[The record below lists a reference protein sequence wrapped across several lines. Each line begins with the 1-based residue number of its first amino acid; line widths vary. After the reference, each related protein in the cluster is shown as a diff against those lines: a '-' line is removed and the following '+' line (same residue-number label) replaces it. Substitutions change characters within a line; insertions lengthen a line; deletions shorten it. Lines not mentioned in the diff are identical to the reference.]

1 MKVADNSN
9 RKMPKGTHQVL
20 EKERK
25 TMGNNPLIVKFCGIR
40 RPEDVEMVNRYQ
52 PDMAGFILAPGRKR
66 YVPAEKVRILREKL
80 DPAIQVVGVF
90 VDEDISV
97 VRNLLSSGI
106 IDVAQL
112 HGNEPEDYIRSL
124 QESTGKKVMKAI
136 GIRGDEDIRKA
147 EMSPADLVLLDTPG
161 GGTGSVFDWDLIK
174 QVRRPYLLAGGLHS
188 GNVGEA
194 IEKLHPYGVD
204 VSSGIETDGIK
215 DETKMCAFMA
225 QIRKE
230 I

>member
-1 MKVADNSN
+1 M
-9 RKMPKGTHQVL
+9 
-20 EKERK
+20 ER
-25 TMGNNPLIVKFCGIR
+25 NPLIVKFCGIR
-40 RPEDVEMVNRYQ
+40 RPEDVEMVNRYL
-52 PDMAGFILAPGRKR
+52 PDMAGFVLVPQRKR
-66 YVPAEKVRILREKL
+66 YVPAEKVRLLREKL
-80 DPAIQVVGVF
+80 DPSVLAVGVF
-90 VDEDISV
+90 VDEEISV

-112 HGNEPEDYIRSL
+112 HGNESEEYIRSL
-124 QESTGKKVMKAI
+124 QKSTGKKIIKAF
-136 GIRGDEDIRKA
+136 GIRDGDDIRKV
-147 EMSPADLVLLDTPG
+147 ESSPADLVLLDTPG

-174 QVRRPYLLAGGLHS
+174 KVRRPYLLAGGLHS

-204 VSSGIETDGIK
+204 VSSGIETEAIK

-225 QIRKE
+225 QIRKD

>member
-1 MKVADNSN
+1 
-9 RKMPKGTHQVL
+9 
-20 EKERK
+20 
-25 TMGNNPLIVKFCGIR
+25 MGRNPLIVKFCGIR
-40 RPEDVEMVNRYQ
+40 RPEDVEMVNRYL
-52 PDMAGFILAPGRKR
+52 PDMAGFVLVPQRKR
-66 YVPAEKVRILREKL
+66 YVPAEKVRLLREKL
-80 DPAIQVVGVF
+80 DPSVLAVGVF
-90 VDEDISV
+90 VDEEISV

-112 HGNEPEDYIRSL
+112 HGNESEEYIRFL
-124 QESTGKKVMKAI
+124 QKSTGKKIIKAF
-136 GIRGDEDIRKA
+136 GIRDGDDIRKV
-147 EMSPADLVLLDTPG
+147 ESSPADLVLLDTPG

-174 QVRRPYLLAGGLHS
+174 KVRRPYLLAGGLHS

-204 VSSGIETDGIK
+204 VSSGIETEAIK

-225 QIRKE
+225 QIRKD

>member
-1 MKVADNSN
+1 
-9 RKMPKGTHQVL
+9 
-20 EKERK
+20 
-25 TMGNNPLIVKFCGIR
+25 MGRNPLIVKFCGIR
-40 RPEDVEMVNRYQ
+40 RPEDVEMVNRYL
-52 PDMAGFILAPGRKR
+52 PDMAGFVLVPQRKR
-66 YVPAEKVRILREKL
+66 YVPAEKVRLLREKL
-80 DPAIQVVGVF
+80 DPSVLAVGVF
-90 VDEDISV
+90 VDEEISV

-112 HGNEPEDYIRSL
+112 HGNESEEYIRSL
-124 QESTGKKVMKAI
+124 QKSTGKKIIKAF
-136 GIRGDEDIRKA
+136 GIRDGDDIRKV
-147 EMSPADLVLLDTPG
+147 ESSPADLVLLDTPG

-174 QVRRPYLLAGGLHS
+174 KVRRPYLLAGGLHS

-204 VSSGIETDGIK
+204 VSSGIETEAIK

-225 QIRKE
+225 QIRKD